1 MVESF
6 IDSRE
11 LHCKRNA
18 KDDMKRMLLNGEYL
32 TKSDVRR
39 KDKELQRKKNTEKRS
54 TTKKKR
60 ITKEPRKERQE
71 VSLFLSEFKSQIL
84 YF

>member
-11 LHCKRNA
+11 LHCNRNA

-39 KDKELQRKKNTEKRS
+39 KDEELQRKKNTEKRS

-60 ITKEPRKERQE
+60 ITKEPRKERKE
-71 VSLFLSEFKSQIL
+71 VSLFLSEFFL
-84 YF
+84 R

>member
-1 MVESF
+1 
-6 IDSRE
+6 
-11 LHCKRNA
+11 
-18 KDDMKRMLLNGEYL
+18 MKRMLLNGEYL

-60 ITKEPRKERQE
+60 ITKEPRKERHE
-71 VSLFLSEFKSQIL
+71 VSLFLSEFFL
-84 YF
+84 R